1 MENSNSNKLARLTEV
16 NFFSLQGQRS
26 LNNDDSF
33 FLSRTGGSSSTFG
46 KAFQSHRSVFVM

>member
-1 MENSNSNKLARLTEV
+1 MENSNSNKLSRLTEV